1 MITPIGGKK
10 IQELV
15 LCDRKLSLYPGRTP
29 LLMFPLRQNAPM
41 QLREELHRVI
51 DHILKKNLFHQEHFL
66 NELLAG
72 RAQTIKIYAA

>member
-1 MITPIGGKK
+1 MFQLKRYAECSSPFKIT
-10 IQELV
+10 
-15 LCDRKLSLYPGRTP
+15 
-29 LLMFPLRQNAPM
+29 PM